1 VLNKQV
7 YEVAKVLAA
16 IVLPAFAAFY
26 ITLAQSWGWG
36 HTDAV
41 VATVTA
47 VATLLGVLVKTMP
60 PIDGV
65 VKIIPG
71 ADLDDPDKFD
81 INLQDHLMDPSL
93 LEKQKLVRLK
103 VVQKQAA

>member
-1 VLNKQV
+1 MLNKQV

-26 ITLAQSWGWG
+26 VTLAQSWGWG
-36 HTDAV
+36 HTEAI

-47 VATLLGVLVKTMP
+47 LAALLGVLVKAMP

-65 VKIIPG
+65 ATINQSVE
-71 ADLDDPDKFD
+71 LDDPNKLVL
-81 INLQDHLMDPSL
+81 NLREHMMDPEYIAGSKTL
-93 LEKQKLVRLK
+93 RFK
-103 VVQKQAA
+103 VKKAA

>member
-1 VLNKQV
+1 VLPKQV

-36 HTDAV
+36 HTEAV

-47 VATLLGVLVKTMP
+47 LATLLGVLVKAMP

-65 VKIIPG
+65 ATINQG
-71 ADLDDPDKFD
+71 ADLDDPNK
-81 INLQDHLMDPSL
+81 LMDPEYIAGSKTL
-93 LEKQKLVRLK
+93 RFK
-103 VVQKQAA
+103 VKKAP